1 MNQFKLRLG
10 ASLHFLIATGHIACL
25 FFLEKAFKAYG
36 IWELMKFLCFG
47 QVWALYVITVF
58 LAIDFALAGLY
69 ALAASGDIIKLPLQR
84 LAIITIIGVYSIR
97 TIVGIYWLMG
107 EFSYLQ
113 FFSTLVPAILVWCY
127 WPGLKT
133 KNKINNNNERKRK
146 CSD

>member
-1 MNQFKLRLG
+1 MNQFRLRLG
-10 ASLHFLIATGHIACL
+10 ASLHFLIAIGHIACL
-25 FFLEKAFKAYG
+25 FFLEKALNTYG

-69 ALAASGDIIKLPLQR
+69 ALSASDDIIKLPLQR

-97 TIVGIYWLMG
+97 TIVRIYWLMG

-127 WPGLKT
+127 WPGI
-133 KNKINNNNERKRK
+133 NSSRKI
-146 CSD
+146 

>member
-1 MNQFKLRLG
+1 MNQLRLRIG
-10 ASLHFLIATGHIACL
+10 ASFHFLIAIGHIGCL

-47 QVWALYVITVF
+47 QVWVLYVITVF

-69 ALAASGDIIKLPLQR
+69 ALAASGDIIKLPLLR

-97 TIVGIYWLMG
+97 TTVGIYWLLG

-127 WPGLKT
+127 WPGT
-133 KNKINNNNERKRK
+133 NSRRKSQSR
-146 CSD
+146 

>member
-1 MNQFKLRLG
+1 MDKFRLRLG
-10 ASLHFLIATGHIACL
+10 ASLHFLIAIGHIACL

-36 IWELMKFLCFG
+36 IWDLMKFLCFG
-47 QVWALYVITVF
+47 QVWVLYVITVF

-69 ALAASGDIIKLPLQR
+69 ALSASDDIIKLPLQH

-107 EFSYLQ
+107 EFSNLQ

-127 WPGLKT
+127 WPGI
-133 KNKINNNNERKRK
+133 NSSRKI
-146 CSD
+146 